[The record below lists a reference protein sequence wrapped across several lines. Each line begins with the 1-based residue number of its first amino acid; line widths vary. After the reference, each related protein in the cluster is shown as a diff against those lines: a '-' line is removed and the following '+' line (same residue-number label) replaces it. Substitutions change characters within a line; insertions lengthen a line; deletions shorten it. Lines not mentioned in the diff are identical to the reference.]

1 MKGWLANA
9 PGVSKKLG
17 RGNGARSRKRKWYYS
32 RFGGGARGRK
42 YQGNHALKTCCPCHP
57 PYNPRLG
64 ARRQGSAMAKEHIKD
79 APLNDWGAR
88 IRFDGTECDGCEC
101 EPCECEPHAAADVAR
116 RGPECT
122 SDYDGCDDL
131 CDECNITGHEVSCQW
146 DPHFDY
152 SAFRQGRQQVRA
164 VHRWPRVQ
172 FDYCRHA
179 CCGLSYMHC
188 WCGRRTA
195 EEQEAVAQGGSTGDA
210 EFKEG
215 EDDWPSLG
223 LVDALGAAA
232 TEWELVGEDEDE
244 DDWQWVTDDDSDTYK
259 KALLAGV

>member
-32 RFGGGARGRK
+32 RYGGGARGRK
-42 YQGNHALKTCCPCHP
+42 FQGNHALKTCCPCHP

-64 ARRQGSAMAKEHIKD
+64 ARRQGSATAKVDIND

-88 IRFDGTECDGCEC
+88 VRFDETECVPLNECDETSIETQHPFLGGIPIKCTSDCDGCD
-101 EPCECEPHAAADVAR
+101 H
-116 RGPECT
+116 
-122 SDYDGCDDL
+122 
-131 CDECNITGHEVSCQW
+131 
-146 DPHFDY
+146 
-152 SAFRQGRQQVRA
+152 
-164 VHRWPRVQ
+164 
-172 FDYCRHA
+172 
-179 CCGLSYMHC
+179 MHC

-195 EEQEAVAQGGSTGDA
+195 EEQEAAAQGGSTGDA

-215 EDDWPSLG
+215 EGDWPSLG
-223 LVDALGAAA
+223 LADALGAAA

-244 DDWQWVTDDDSDTYK
+244 DDDEDDWQWVTNDDNDTYK

>member
-32 RFGGGARGRK
+32 RYGGGARGRK

-64 ARRQGSAMAKEHIKD
+64 ARRQGSAMAKEHVKD

-88 IRFDGTECDGCEC
+88 VRFDETRWSCNCCGER
-101 EPCECEPHAAADVAR
+101 AAAAAGLTAAGLTCGSCCGADCGGECNPQNEWLLQR
-116 RGPECT
+116 QHPFLDGIPIKCT
-122 SDYDGCDDL
+122 SDCNVCD
-131 CDECNITGHEVSCQW
+131 S
-146 DPHFDY
+146 
-152 SAFRQGRQQVRA
+152 
-164 VHRWPRVQ
+164 
-172 FDYCRHA
+172 
-179 CCGLSYMHC
+179 MHC
-188 WCGRRTA
+188 WRGRRTA
-195 EEQEAVAQGGSTGDA
+195 EEQEAVAQGGGSTGDA

-232 TEWELVGEDEDE
+232 TEWELVGEAEDE
-244 DDWQWVTDDDSDTYK
+244 DDWQWVTDDDSDPYK